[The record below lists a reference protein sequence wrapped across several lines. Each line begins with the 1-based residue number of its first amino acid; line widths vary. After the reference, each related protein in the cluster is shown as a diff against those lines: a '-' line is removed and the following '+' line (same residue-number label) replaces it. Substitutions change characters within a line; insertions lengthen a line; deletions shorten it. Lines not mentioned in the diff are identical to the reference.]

1 MPSFKKWLREKLPWK
16 KEETVLTKP
25 PLPFLPTKRP
35 NILTPSPSQKNVVS
49 SMDNYGIFHR
59 LPLEIRRTIL
69 IEAFGGRTLHMDL
82 SYDYPLVRKS
92 ERRTTTFTH
101 CGLGSSLTRNSKRPQ
116 TWQWFGCVCHR
127 PDHWSDESPY
137 SSLYPYSSQLPKL
150 DKIGVVDR
158 KLRPDQDGCLSGVV
172 DGGSSE
178 CGPAGEED
186 KCFIGVMGWL
196 LACRQAWVI
205 SVV

>member
-16 KEETVLTKP
+16 KEGTVLTKP
-25 PLPFLPTKRP
+25 PLPFLPIKRP
-35 NILTPSPSQKNVVS
+35 NILTPSTSQENLVS
-49 SMDNYGIFHR
+49 SMDNYGIFQR

-82 SYDYPLVRKS
+82 SYDYPLVRKP
-92 ERRTTTFTH
+92 ERQTTTSIH
-101 CGLGSSLTRNSKRPQ
+101 CGLGFSLARNLKRPR

-127 PDHWSDESPY
+127 PDHWPDKSPY
-137 SSLYPYSSQLPKL
+137 SSPFLKW
-150 DKIGVVDR
+150 DKIGVVDG
-158 KLRPDQDGCLSGVV
+158 KSRPDQDGCLSGVANY
-172 DGGSSE
+172 GGNGE
-178 CGPAGEED
+178 CGPPGEED

-205 SVV
+205 SAV